1 VAYDRNRE
9 LGDRCA
15 FCLGCGWG
23 RRFMGGDETEIP
35 QLCPDCGGRVL
46 SACPACEAPIVS
58 LMSIACRECGEPLRE
73 PELFGV
79 EIRRKPEKAPIRTP
93 AVDGEP
99 ASDDNVSR
107 SR

>member
-1 VAYDRNRE
+1 MAYDRNRE

-23 RRFMGGDETEIP
+23 RRFMGEDASAIP
-35 QLCPDCGGRVL
+35 QWCPDCGGRVL
-46 SACPACEAPIVS
+46 SACPACQAPIVS
-58 LMSIACRECGEPLRE
+58 LMGIACRECGEPLRE

-79 EIRRKPEKAPIRTP
+79 EIRRKPEKAPIRAA
-93 AVDGEP
+93 AVDGGA
-99 ASDDNVSR
+99 ASDDNESR

>member
-1 VAYDRNRE
+1 MAYDRNRE

-23 RRFMGGDETEIP
+23 RRFMGGAVDTVPEA
-35 QLCPDCGGRVL
+35 CPDCGGRVL
-46 SACPACEAPIVS
+46 AACPSCDAPMVS
-58 LMSIACRECGEPLRE
+58 LMGITCRACGEPLRD

-79 EIRRKPEKAPIRTP
+79 EIRRKPEKVAGGTLFVDAA
-93 AVDGEP
+93 AVP
-99 ASDDNVSR
+99 DDNVTR

>member
-1 VAYDRNRE
+1 M
-9 LGDRCA
+9 GD
-15 FCLGCGWG
+15 
-23 RRFMGGDETEIP
+23 DETAIP
-35 QLCPDCGGRVL
+35 QWCPDCGGRVL

-58 LMSIACRECGEPLRE
+58 LMGIACRECGEPLRE

-79 EIRRKPEKAPIRTP
+79 EIRRKPEKGPIRAP
-93 AVDGEP
+93 AVDGEA